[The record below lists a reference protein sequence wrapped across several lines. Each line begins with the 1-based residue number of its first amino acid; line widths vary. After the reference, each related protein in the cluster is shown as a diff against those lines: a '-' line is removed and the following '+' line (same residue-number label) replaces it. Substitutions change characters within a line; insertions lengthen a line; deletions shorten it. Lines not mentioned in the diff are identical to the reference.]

1 MIREIT
7 GAGRIDGHP
16 LRQAVLEQG
25 EVRVTIL
32 SLGCI
37 TRDWRVGGRSVVL
50 GFADPLRYLENP
62 FSFGVIAGRVANRTA
77 HGRFRLD
84 GRTVQLS
91 RNHGA
96 HHLHGGVRGL
106 GRRNWLMEADGPHGV
121 RLSRRSPAGEEG
133 YPGAVDF
140 SVTIRLE
147 DHRLHYDMRGQPDC
161 RTPVNLAQHSY
172 YNLAGGGSV
181 RDHEL
186 RIAASRFT
194 PTDDAQLP
202 TGEIRAVAG
211 TRHDF
216 TAPRTLAQ
224 ADPAAR
230 GHDVNLVLD
239 PDRERDAPAAILRAP
254 DRALV
259 LRLWTDQ
266 PGIQLYDAMHMG
278 ACCGGHDGKR
288 HDRFHGLCLEPQHF
302 PDALNRPGFPSILCT
317 PEAPYRQRLTVE
329 IGSEGP

>member
-1 MIREIT
+1 MIHEVT
-7 GAGRIDGHP
+7 AAGRIDGQP
-16 LRQAVLEQG
+16 LREAVLEQG

-37 TRDWRVGGRSVVL
+37 TRDWRVRGRPMVL
-50 GFADPLRYLENP
+50 GFADPLHYLDNR

-77 HGRFRLD
+77 HGRFMLD
-84 GRTVQLS
+84 GRLVQLS

-96 HHLHGGVRGL
+96 HHLHGGFRGL
-106 GRRNWLMEADGPHGV
+106 GRQNWRMESDGSRAV
-121 RLSRRSPAGEEG
+121 QLRRRSPDGEEG

-140 SVTIRLE
+140 TLTIRLE
-147 DHRLHYDMRGQPDC
+147 GHRLHYDMQGLPD
-161 RTPVNLAQHSY
+161 RPTPVNLAQHSY
-172 YNLAGGGSV
+172 YNLAGGGPV
-181 RDHEL
+181 LDHQL
-186 RIAASRFT
+186 WIAASRYT

-202 TGEIRAVAG
+202 SGEIRSVAG

-216 TAPRTLAQ
+216 TTPRTLAQ
-224 ADPAAR
+224 SDPSGK

-239 PDRERDAPAAILRAP
+239 PDRDQAAPAAILRAP
-254 DRALV
+254 DRQFA

-278 ACCGGHDGKR
+278 GCDGGHDGAR

-302 PDALNRPGFPSILCT
+302 PDSLNHPGFPSILCT
-317 PEAPYRQRLTVE
+317 PDAPYRQRLSVE
-329 IGSEGP
+329 IAPQER